1 LEEAWNTTILKIG
14 SMTPKSESKTSKKE
28 NTRIEIRNHPLFKMM
43 VVEGS
48 KYRTLSS
55 RKNELRIKWEAPK
68 LKELKSYIP
77 GTVIKVAVKAGD
89 RVEPGDLLMI
99 YEAMKMQNKVF
110 CPFPGVIKDI
120 NIKEGDRV
128 PKGFVLA
135 VYE

>member
-1 LEEAWNTTILKIG
+1 
-14 SMTPKSESKTSKKE
+14 MTPKSDSKVVKKVPL
-28 NTRIEIRNHPLFKMM
+28 RDDIKKHPLFRMM

-55 RKNELRIKWEAPK
+55 RKNELRVKWEAPK

-77 GTVIKVAVKAGD
+77 GTVIKVAVKEGD

-110 CPFPGVIKDI
+110 CPFPGVIKEI

-135 VYE
+135 VYA

>member
-1 LEEAWNTTILKIG
+1 
-14 SMTPKSESKTSKKE
+14 MTPKSESKTSKKE
-28 NTRIEIRNHPLFKMM
+28 NTRIEIKNHPLFRMM

-77 GTVIKVAVKAGD
+77 GTVIKVAVKEGD
-89 RVEPGDLLMI
+89 KVEPGDLLMI